1 MANKKIDEYVKTACA
16 IKNFFENDICD
27 FWLVEGKTNFVVM
40 SCVQKGHIIIF
51 TTSKCKN
58 CACYEYKREME
69 GFLLPEI
76 DGIKKITEHKLST
89 VCGQVLKHVKKSYRT
104 LYLKVSFGSLSKK
117 KNIWRKLFFS
127 CRVININ
134 KQLYYWRES
143 WKCQIHL

>member
-1 MANKKIDEYVKTACA
+1 
-16 IKNFFENDICD
+16 
-27 FWLVEGKTNFVVM
+27 M

-58 CACYEYKREME
+58 CACYEYNGEME

-117 KNIWRKLFFS
+117 KKHLEEVIFQLSCNQYQQTALLLTGKLKVSDTSVNEHIKFGRCTYDIRIF
-127 CRVININ
+127 
-134 KQLYYWRES
+134 
-143 WKCQIHL
+143 

>member
-1 MANKKIDEYVKTACA
+1 
-16 IKNFFENDICD
+16 
-27 FWLVEGKTNFVVM
+27 M

-58 CACYEYKREME
+58 CACYEYNGEME

-104 LYLKVSFGSLSKK
+104 LQFHLVACQKKKHLEEVIFQLSCNQYQQTALLLTGKLKVSDTSVNEHIKFGRGTYDIRIFQQIGAFASTYLLKY
-117 KNIWRKLFFS
+117 
-127 CRVININ
+127 
-134 KQLYYWRES
+134 LYGL
-143 WKCQIHL
+143 C